1 MRHESC
7 SSFDSLENKFPPPGI
22 TGSWVQK
29 LKFKALPPGKLSCVK
44 PDLVKSFPF
53 DQNLPTESTTMRVF
67 TALFTFTQVAVIL
80 AAPLPDGEFSF
91 HALQNIGHFTAWRY

>member
-1 MRHESC
+1 MRHEFC
-7 SSFDSLENKFPPPGI
+7 SSFDSPENKFLPPGI

-29 LKFKALPPGKLSCVK
+29 LKFKALPPRKLSR
-44 PDLVKSFPF
+44 VKSFPS
-53 DQNLPTESTTMRVF
+53 DQNLPTNSTTMRVF

-91 HALQNIGHFTAWRY
+91 HALQNIGHFKAWRC